1 MRDLL
6 ILCILDSCTTC
17 SCLVILS
24 SAAACMELD
33 EFVYLYV
40 YFLSF
45 FGTFFMKPVCVAFD
59 LIYLLLQH
67 LERIVGRGGV
77 SVKGSKDRE

>member
-1 MRDLL
+1 
-6 ILCILDSCTTC
+6 
-17 SCLVILS
+17 
-24 SAAACMELD
+24 MELD

-67 LERIVGRGGV
+67 LVLRGSSEEV
-77 SVKGSKDRE
+77 ESV